1 MGALSGR
8 RPAGAPANSREG
20 SFNTAVLLS
29 FSRSASRKRTER
41 SLQPSYVSPVR
52 RRTTIP
58 DASPPDAQ
66 RIIRKKGTT
75 WVSFMVEA
83 DGSVRPGSL
92 KVNISSGTSAYD
104 AAALRTVEK
113 NAPFNPPPRSMPLAV
128 PIDYFPN

>member
-1 MGALSGR
+1 
-8 RPAGAPANSREG
+8 
-20 SFNTAVLLS
+20 
-29 FSRSASRKRTER
+29 
-41 SLQPSYVSPVR
+41 
-52 RRTTIP
+52 
-58 DASPPDAQ
+58 
-66 RIIRKKGTT
+66 
-75 WVSFMVEA
+75 MVEA